1 MGQTL
6 NGNVDTSA
14 TNGFTPGK
22 CDQTNGGWPGNMAGP
37 GGAWATQIAEWKALM
52 AARGFPNADPNN
64 VGSLMGAPEKNIP
77 TNVYANPGKGVEP
90 PNAETPIVKNPDG
103 SVRGR
108 LANTSVVVNL
118 PSPNPVQ

>member
-22 CDQTNGGWPGNMAGP
+22 CDQTNGGWPANMAGP
-37 GGAWATQIAEWKALM
+37 GGAWATQYAEWAALVR
-52 AARGFPNADPNN
+52 ARGFDPNN
-64 VGSLMGAPEKNIP
+64 YSSMMGAPERNIP
-77 TNVYANPGKGVEP
+77 TNVISNPGKAVEA
-90 PNAETPIVKNPDG
+90 PNAETPLVKNSDG

-108 LANTSVVVNL
+108 MAGTSVVFNL
-118 PSPNPVQ
+118 PG

>member
-6 NGNVDTSA
+6 NGNIDTSA

-52 AARGFPNADPNN
+52 IKNGFPNPDINN
-64 VGSLMGAPEKNIP
+64 QNGLGAPERNIP
-77 TNVYANPGKGVEP
+77 TNVISNPGKAVEA
-90 PNAETPIVKNPDG
+90 PNAETPLAHNPDG
-103 SVRGR
+103 SITGKM
-108 LANTSVVVNL
+108 AGTSVVVNL
-118 PSPNPVQ
+118 PAKLA